1 MLSTPNILDRVRV
14 CTSGEVDVLVP
25 TGVAEGDEF
34 EVHVPLDGVAQTS
47 PDPEREAVATAAEQ
61 AQPTSS
67 LADSLA
73 SIMASVE
80 DSSDDESASA
90 SSGDIDLEALLDM

>member
-1 MLSTPNILDRVRV
+1 MDVVVPD
-14 CTSGEVDVLVP
+14 GVD
-25 TGVAEGDEF
+25 EGDEF
-34 EVHVPLDGVAQTS
+34 EVHVLLDDIAQPS
-47 PDPEREAVATAAEQ
+47 PDSEREAILAASVQ
-61 AQPTSS
+61 AQPTNS

-80 DSSDDESASA
+80 DSSDDESSA